1 MGKTMEKLSK
11 RSEIV
16 LKKIKPY
23 QQHLEKR
30 RKEADMKKQET
41 DRISFIRNEIEIHA
55 NENDKKCRKFIEIQR
70 EISKSDQNIPE
81 KRKLLLCDALDLFQK
96 ICISY
101 PTICTAFFEARGA
114 EALAQS
120 FEMLLD
126 VGIYNLL
133 LEMFSVNS
141 TDLNMIFH
149 DLSTPEAPKAPA
161 DELQP

>member
-1 MGKTMEKLSK
+1 MGKLSK
-11 RSEIV
+11 KSENI
-16 LKKIKPY
+16 LKNIKPFMSD
-23 QQHLEKR
+23 LEKR

-55 NENDKKCRKFIEIQR
+55 NENDKKCRKFIQIQR
-70 EISKSDQNIPE
+70 EISKSDQNTPE
-81 KRKLLLCDALDLFQK
+81 KRKLLLCDVLDLFQK
-96 ICISY
+96 ICTSY
-101 PTICTAFFEARGA
+101 PEICTAFFEVRGA

-120 FEMLLD
+120 FETLLD
-126 VGIYNLL
+126 VGVYNLL

-149 DLSTPEAPKAPA
+149 DLLTPEAPKAPA